1 MCADRHVLYGD
12 LRERHAAAL
21 AGVLVAKG
29 VGFEVVAE
37 TASLSFDLAAR
48 AGRRGGP
55 YLRTP
60 EGFVLA
66 DLRSLFDWLER
77 AYPARPLLPPTPTRR
92 AVARLLED
100 WIDGW
105 LPHWPRRSWSTLE
118 RLATHLD
125 RAGFLLGS
133 APVRAD
139 WCLAAWLETEVLV
152 HADARAHVARRMP
165 RLALLGDSLLDAGAD
180 VGVAGFDDDALPVSL
195 LPTLEEL
202 AADYGRYLER
212 NHAAIKDRLE
222 TVALDLGLGRLTL
235 PVQTDSERGRI
246 AIGESLRAL
255 DRPTRRR
262 VAGVLEPLGLWHVL
276 TLPKV
281 LPELDPS
288 DPRSLG

>member
-1 MCADRHVLYGD
+1 MSAERYVLYGD
-12 LRERHAAAL
+12 LRARHAAAL

-29 VGFEVVAE
+29 ISFEVVAA

-48 AGRRGGP
+48 AGRREGP

-66 DLRSLFDWLER
+66 DLRGIFDWLER
-77 AYPARPLLPPTPTRR
+77 AHPARPLLPTTPTRR

-118 RLATHLD
+118 RLAAHLD
-125 RAGFLLGS
+125 RTGFLLGD

-139 WCLAAWLETEVLV
+139 WRLAAWLETEVLV
-152 HADARAHVARRMP
+152 HADARAHVERRMP
-165 RLALLGDSLLDAGAD
+165 RLALLGDSLLGARE
-180 VGVAGFDDDALPVSL
+180 GRAGFEDDALPVSL
-195 LPTLEEL
+195 LGTLEEVG
-202 AADYGRYLER
+202 ADYGRYLER
-212 NHAAIKDRLE
+212 NHTAIKDRLE
-222 TVALDLGLGRLTL
+222 TVELDLGLGRLSL

-281 LPELDPS
+281 LPALDPS
-288 DPRSLG
+288 DPRSLD